1 MIHSPMVFKHR
12 LCLILVVLLTLAA
25 NFRPFPDTARAGQA
39 SPFTGS
45 WIANGSRQIFPF
57 GKDRNVYTFKL
68 AGHVNLKEAIG
79 GELDFWSEIIGL
91 SDSKTGTEARCV
103 WRDLDGRELFLVLRS
118 DLMQSDVLV
127 TGKIVGGTGKFAG
140 ATGELSFKWSSI
152 SFYRD
157 NLSATISGQ
166 ALDLK
171 GKIQLPNF

>member
-1 MIHSPMVFKHR
+1 MIHSPRVFKPK
-12 LCLILVVLLTLAA
+12 LCLILVASLALA
-25 NFRPFPDTARAGQA
+25 VNFYPFFDIACAGQTNL
-39 SPFTGS
+39 FKGS

-57 GKDRNVYTFKL
+57 GKDRNVYTFQL
-68 AGHVNLKEAIG
+68 AGHVNLEDAIG
-79 GELDFWSEIIGL
+79 DKLDFWSEIIGI

-103 WRDLDGRELFLVLRS
+103 WRDLDGRELFLVLKNDR
-118 DLMQSDVLV
+118 MQPDGLV
-127 TGKIVGGTGKFAG
+127 TGQIVGGTGKFAE

-157 NLSATISGQ
+157 NIKATISGQ